1 MVDFKAPSKAGNFLS
16 TFRLVHGDN
25 IEFGDKA
32 SIDIEV
38 KQHPVAEVP
47 LLSFSNVV
55 DEPVEKPVQ
64 APVKVQEPV
73 KVEEP
78 IKVEKPVVEEQKVS
92 DKDIAMMRSQQML
105 DKFEQDD
112 QIEKSFEIE
121 ADAVSVESN
130 EIDIVDDEPMIQ
142 EEPSQERQVN
152 EAPEDSNVLIQ

>member
-38 KQHPVAEVP
+38 KQHPVAEEP

-55 DEPVEKPVQ
+55 EQPVEKPVE
-64 APVKVQEPV
+64 APV

-78 IKVEKPVVEEQKVS
+78 V
-92 DKDIAMMRSQQML
+92 
-105 DKFEQDD
+105 
-112 QIEKSFEIE
+112 
-121 ADAVSVESN
+121 
-130 EIDIVDDEPMIQ
+130 
-142 EEPSQERQVN
+142 
-152 EAPEDSNVLIQ
+152 